1 MDKGSYCQIRMKVHF
16 FVQVQEPIFAYTIK
30 NLQGTEISGTNT
42 MYEDAVIPPQN
53 PGDEQVVTFRQK
65 IDLQGG
71 EYLLSLGCTG
81 YRDGDFHVYHR
92 LYDICNLSVV
102 STKNTIGFFDMNSE
116 IEVG

>member
-1 MDKGSYCQIRMKVHF
+1 MHL
-16 FVQVQEPIFAYTIK
+16 FVQVQDPIFAYTIK